1 MESIGK
7 SKSCH
12 YILGASPQTPEIFE
26 AWRVFNEAQRSILFV
41 AWRNGAW
48 LCGDA
53 TSRGISKAECV
64 NDAQERLI
72 ICWSNARFLS
82 CRIFP

>member
-41 AWRNGAW
+41 ALEKRSVALRRRN
-48 LCGDA
+48 L
-53 TSRGISKAECV
+53 
-64 NDAQERLI
+64 
-72 ICWSNARFLS
+72 ARDIQG
-82 CRIFP
+82 RVRQ